1 MNFLVSNHLFIYI
14 FLFKHSFKVCPGV
27 LWLIRINR
35 SVVPAFLL
43 TPVDLC
49 TEIKA
54 ESHTEEKLSWY
65 IWSETTLHSLYSRN
79 SGHCAP
85 SQVCLQSLGTGRW
98 SSVQLTLTRTEKVC
112 MSNPVCCGGLQTT
125 CRDFHSVFTNKL
137 SLTCCWFV
145 SVHVP
150 FQEYVDIL
158 LRPQA
163 TDTLGSGE
171 RTVSAVNISKLTDQ
185 WTERKLF
192 ANCFVDLFFQA
203 YCKSLGFGLWAFW
216 VKFTSIDFQF
226 LVLGDI
232 SPFMSGYTSQPVL
245 WHRENSLSSTE
256 TLYFF
261 GGNNYTEWQSLFE
274 QYEPPPYSL
283 PHTTG
288 AYSFGIA
295 GRSLFRRLMPCF
307 TSAKFIRCYKICQ
320 DFLT

>member
-27 LWLIRINR
+27 LWLIRIDR

-125 CRDFHSVFTNKL
+125 CRDFHSVLTNKL

-203 YCKSLGFGLWAFW
+203 YCKSLGFGLFER
-216 VKFTSIDFQF
+216 FE
-226 LVLGDI
+226 LNL
-232 SPFMSGYTSQPVL
+232 PVL
-245 WHRENSLSSTE
+245 IFSFWFSVTSHHSWVDTRLSLCCDTEKILSLPQKLCISLEATTTQSGRVCLSSMSPRRTACLTPLE
-256 TLYFF
+256 RTALESQVGLCFAD
-261 GGNNYTEWQSLFE
+261 WCRVSL
-274 QYEPPPYSL
+274 QQNL
-283 PHTTG
+283 
-288 AYSFGIA
+288 
-295 GRSLFRRLMPCF
+295 
-307 TSAKFIRCYKICQ
+307 
-320 DFLT
+320 